1 MVSQGMTSPLF
12 SVGNKN
18 NNNNNNNNKV
28 KMVLLLDIM
37 YEL

>member
-18 NNNNNNNNKV
+18 NNNNNNKV
-28 KMVLLLDIM
+28 KMVLLLDII